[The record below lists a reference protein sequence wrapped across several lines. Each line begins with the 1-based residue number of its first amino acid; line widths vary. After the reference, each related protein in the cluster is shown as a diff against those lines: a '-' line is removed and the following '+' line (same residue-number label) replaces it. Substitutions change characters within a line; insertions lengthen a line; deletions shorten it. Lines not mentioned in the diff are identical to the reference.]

1 MKVLLYGMQSSGAS
15 MLAFTFAQRPR
26 SLAFIDIWNM
36 FAAPELETDRDCV
49 AKVVVTTAFGLEVH
63 RRRFRPDVTI
73 LALRHPADT
82 YESLVG
88 KDYANDSGL
97 IDEKFAL
104 LDQVFRE
111 DRGFDDILFYEDFV
125 FSPQDTIAHANR
137 LGWAIGSEALLFS
150 RTLKDIEQA
159 NVDALPDL
167 HNRLKYGAGNIGGRG
182 VMRDRVR
189 FAEPWGKTSHLPQV
203 CPALFEHYAQCRAT
217 RGELWH
223 IPSRA
228 LLSCDLSP
236 ILRGQAVSG
245 EILPESER
253 AGYKLQLTNGTPHSK
268 VTDTELILGP
278 AANGKCTEFTVAGL
292 PGHPFNR
299 ICGSVFSVHPL
310 ARGTLARIRIEG
322 PGGVCLAEKELRLSH
337 LDMRNIELAFEPQS
351 DTLTLSLSLSV
362 PNGAQATEQD
372 SLCFRGMRLEQTAG

>member
-1 MKVLLYGMQSSGAS
+1 
-15 MLAFTFAQRPR
+15 MLAFTFAQRPG

-36 FAAPELETDRDCV
+36 FAAPEFETDRDCV
-49 AKVVVTTAFGLEVH
+49 AKVVVTTAYGLEVH
-63 RRRFRPDVTI
+63 RGRFRPDVTI

-111 DRGFDDILFYEDFV
+111 GRGFDDILYYEDFV
-125 FSPQDTIAHANR
+125 FSPQDTIARANR
-137 LGWAIGSEALLFS
+137 LGWAISAEALLFS
-150 RTLKDIEQA
+150 RTPRDIEQA
-159 NVDALPDL
+159 NDDALPDL
-167 HNRLKYGAGNIGGRG
+167 QNRLKYGAGNIGGRG

-189 FAEPWGKTSHLPQV
+189 FAEPWGKTSHLPQIS
-203 CPALFEHYAQCRAT
+203 PALFEHYAQCRAT

-236 ILRGQAVSG
+236 ILRGQTVSG

-253 AGYKLQLTNGTPHSK
+253 AGYKLQLTNGTPHCK
-268 VTDTELILGP
+268 VTDTELKLGP
-278 AANGKCTEFTVAGL
+278 AANGQSTEFTVAGL
-292 PGHPFNR
+292 PGRPFNR

-310 ARGTLARIRIEG
+310 AEGTLARIRIEG
-322 PGGVCLAEKELRLSH
+322 PGGLCLAEKELRLSH

-351 DTLTLSLSLSV
+351 DTLTLRLSLSV
-362 PNGAQATEQD
+362 PNGAQATERD
-372 SLCFRGMRLEQTAG
+372 SLCFRGMRLEQSAG